1 MSREDSNAERFA
13 EIVCAYQQ
21 ELRRFLSQYMSNQAD
36 VDDCAQE
43 TLLNIWRQQQR
54 GLLREETRGYVFITA
69 MNVMRD
75 FWRRN
80 RVRRKKD
87 HVELSVELAEMRS
100 TSTGRRVA
108 EREGIRLIEAQ
119 LDKLKPSTKAV
130 FLLYHVEN
138 LTFQQIAVRLGMSVR
153 TVEREM
159 ARALE
164 FCRSTLGGV
173 VGDFLED

>member
-1 MSREDSNAERFA
+1 MSSDDLNTARFA
-13 EIVCAYQQ
+13 QIVSAYER
-21 ELRRFLSQYMSNQAD
+21 ELRRFLSHYMANQAD
-36 VDDCAQE
+36 VDDCTQE
-43 TLLNIWRQQQR
+43 TLLNIWRQHQR
-54 GLLREETRGYVFITA
+54 GLLREDARGYVFTTA

-75 FWRRN
+75 FWRRD

-87 HVELSVELAEMRS
+87 HVELSVDLAEMRS
-100 TSTGRRVA
+100 TPTGKQVA

-119 LDKLKPSTKAV
+119 LEKLKPATKAV

-138 LTFQQIAVRLGMSVR
+138 LTVQQIAARLGMSVR